1 MKAALNT
8 RETGYT
14 PTAKLLHWLV
24 VLLLIMQYVVAWNMP
39 HIGRNTVPDTI
50 INLHFSLGVL
60 ILFVIVLR
68 IFWKWLMPE
77 PTPLAG
83 VPPWQVATATIVHYA
98 LYLLLLAM
106 PILGWLNA
114 SFRGFEVSFFGLF
127 TLPKL
132 VPARASGFAW
142 TGDIHIFISYYVL
155 LPVAGLH
162 IAAALYHEFIRHDG
176 VLRRMLPASFN

>member
-39 HIGRNTVPDTI
+39 HIGKNTVPDTI

-68 IFWKWLMPE
+68 IFLE
-77 PTPLAG
+77 VAHARTDAARGCAAVASGDSHDRALCVVSSAARHAYSRLAECF
-83 VPPWQVATATIVHYA
+83 V
-98 LYLLLLAM
+98 
-106 PILGWLNA
+106 
-114 SFRGFEVSFFGLF
+114 SRFEVSFFGLF

-132 VPARASGFAW
+132 IPARASGFAW

-162 IAAALYHEFIRHDG
+162 IAAALYHEFIRHYG
-176 VLRRMLPASFN
+176 VLRRMLPASFS